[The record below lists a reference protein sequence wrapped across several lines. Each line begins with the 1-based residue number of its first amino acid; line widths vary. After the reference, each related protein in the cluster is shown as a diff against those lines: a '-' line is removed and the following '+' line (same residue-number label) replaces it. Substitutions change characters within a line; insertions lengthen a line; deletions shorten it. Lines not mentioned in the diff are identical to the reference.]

1 VHIDPAVGILV
12 AVILGILAIATAS
25 KLLKQPNVVGYLLAG
40 ILLGPAGLELVTDR
54 DLLDRMGA
62 FGVLLLMFFVGM
74 EVTPRKLI
82 ESWRIAVL
90 GTLVQIFLSVGFITL
105 LSPLTDWTLQQCVFF
120 GFVISLSST
129 AVVIKMLETRQML
142 QKKLG
147 QDILSI
153 LLAQDLAI
161 IPMIII
167 LSSMSGDQ
175 LSSSDLILQGVGSL
189 VLVALLAFVL
199 IKGEIRLPFA
209 RQITEDHELQ
219 VFAALGIC
227 FGLAVVTSLFHLSG
241 ALGAF
246 VAGIIVAAARETDWV
261 KDSLESMR
269 ALFLAFFFVS
279 VGMLIDPQFLIDN
292 LGQVAIVVVGAFVV
306 NTVINA
312 VILRTGGYDWPHAI
326 YGSTYLAQIGEFSF
340 MLAAI
345 GFSSGVIE
353 KSGYH
358 LIIVAIAVT
367 LLISPLVTALTGR
380 RLLTRDE

>member
-1 VHIDPAVGILV
+1 MHIDPAVGILV

-62 FGVLLLMFFVGM
+62 FGVLLLMFCVGM

-82 ESWRIAVL
+82 ESWKIAVL

-199 IKGEIRLPFA
+199 IKGEIHLPFA

-292 LGQVAIVVVGAFVV
+292 IGQVAIVVVGAFVV

-353 KSGYH
+353 KGGYH

-380 RLLTRDE
+380 RLLSQDD